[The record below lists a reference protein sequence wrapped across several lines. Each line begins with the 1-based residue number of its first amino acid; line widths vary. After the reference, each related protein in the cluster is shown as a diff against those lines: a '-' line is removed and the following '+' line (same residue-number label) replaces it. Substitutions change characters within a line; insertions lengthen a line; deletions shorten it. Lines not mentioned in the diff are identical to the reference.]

1 MFLYLHRR
9 TKQSE
14 LACAYI
20 SVSDPGGAE
29 LADFKFNCALP
40 YSMLIP
46 HQFNGIGTSKNT

>member
-46 HQFNGIGTSKNT
+46 HQVNGIGTSKNT